1 MEGLTRRYRDDIIGE
16 NGNISATKGDKIF
29 LRTLAFVKQ
38 EPSDSNFHVWVKGNI
53 SSVSNDEVTI
63 EELNV
68 LGKFEAVIPAITA
81 CTVLSC
87 MVLLCSM

>member
-29 LRTLAFVKQ
+29 LRKLAFVKQ
-38 EPSDSNFHVWVKGNI
+38 EPSDSNFHVWVKGKI

-81 CTVLSC
+81 CTVFSC